1 MKPCDMLSPEKI
13 AETCCISPVFAERA
27 AHRFFFADIYQ
38 SFIDHTKHKMDYNK
52 VHRRNIMKRRVLREI
67 AVQSLYQME
76 MNQVDSAEAVSMLLS
91 EAAEE
96 NETERVIGDEAKVKE
111 IVLQLVN
118 GTWVARE
125 EIDAVLTQYLK
136 GWQVSRLSRVD
147 RQILRLAAYELAYR
161 EDVPGKVAVNEA
173 IELAKHFGTDESG
186 KFVNG
191 VLGRML
197 QELDEVKAKIKKT

>member
-1 MKPCDMLSPEKI
+1 
-13 AETCCISPVFAERA
+13 
-27 AHRFFFADIYQ
+27 
-38 SFIDHTKHKMDYNK
+38 
-52 VHRRNIMKRRVLREI
+52 MKRRVIREI

-76 MNQVDSAEAVSMLLS
+76 MNEVNSKEAVMMLLS

-96 NETERVIGDEAKVKE
+96 NETDRVIGDEVKVAE
-111 IVLQLVN
+111 IVLELVN
-118 GTWVARE
+118 GCWAVRE
-125 EIDAVLTQYLK
+125 QIDAVLAHYLK

-147 RQILRLAAYELAYR
+147 RQILRLAAYELAFR

-173 IELAKHFGTDESG
+173 IELAKHFGTDDSG

-197 QELDEVKAKIKKT
+197 QELDKVKSQLAPSAN